1 MADLIAK
8 FPALN
13 DLDEFHEF
21 VSAVREKE
29 QEAGISMRKLRTWLG
44 QYGEMPLVRDILC
57 IDPEWKNN
65 PSWRRHLLS
74 LVMTVRLP
82 GSRAQLPPTVRVH
95 KVLQGAIV
103 ENVPFDE
110 VCARVRR
117 VDPAADNDHVRAWLA
132 DEAERDAR
140 ETVPSVACGDAP
152 VLDDGDIDDDRT
164 IPVSRLDQMSRAPE
178 TVRSAAAPPRSS
190 AAGQTAENNVNT
202 GKLNIVDVLVR
213 VNPTALDKDVLTAL
227 VNNHTQVSIS
237 ENALRLR
244 EIDERIRAKDER
256 IRENDVRLR
265 EVETEVERTEAQ
277 IRLLEA
283 KRRTGQKRGRD
294 DDGGAA
300 PGGVDPMD
308 PIDESNWSR
317 WQKLARQP
325 WNGMRG
331 LSAAVWAARPPDET
345 RTLPDIFA
353 AVQTSLMQLLPAK
366 AKFRLRMLPNSPEIE
381 AVYVSLKVD
390 KAECVRRFWNP
401 NKADETA
408 TSPPQLSS
416 SSSPDASAPSP
427 TAATS
432 SMAPPPPQRSEG
444 RVLAPRRASLLTAVT
459 VGLPAGTADV
469 FVRSFLDTPAMAPWN
484 GVFFVKQFHR
494 TTNELTDVLGPLG
507 VDRAGLDV
515 HPVVRRVRAWLARA
529 VADAAVCAHP
539 PPFLGPERA
548 PDDARPP
555 PPPQDGC
562 EPLPSDPTELWR
574 QTVDG
579 TFATSVLAPYFSAF
593 ARPTAAAAD
602 VGGYVAAVHPER
614 IRHLAA
620 VTGGGKTWFTY
631 TELAEILGWES
642 VRGEFQL
649 VPLLALAAQQRRR
662 PGVAASSW
670 WLRSGKPQKY
680 HTVALR
686 SLRQAAAVVARLVA
700 HGFDSEQRKVVTME
714 LFRKLPCIS

>member
-1 MADLIAK
+1 
-8 FPALN
+8 
-13 DLDEFHEF
+13 
-21 VSAVREKE
+21 V
-29 QEAGISMRKLRTWLG
+29 
-44 QYGEMPLVRDILC
+44 
-57 IDPEWKNN
+57 
-65 PSWRRHLLS
+65 
-74 LVMTVRLP
+74 
-82 GSRAQLPPTVRVH
+82 
-95 KVLQGAIV
+95 
-103 ENVPFDE
+103 
-110 VCARVRR
+110 
-117 VDPAADNDHVRAWLA
+117 
-132 DEAERDAR
+132 
-140 ETVPSVACGDAP
+140 
-152 VLDDGDIDDDRT
+152 
-164 IPVSRLDQMSRAPE
+164 
-178 TVRSAAAPPRSS
+178 
-190 AAGQTAENNVNT
+190 
-202 GKLNIVDVLVR
+202 
-213 VNPTALDKDVLTAL
+213 
-227 VNNHTQVSIS
+227 
-237 ENALRLR
+237 
-244 EIDERIRAKDER
+244 R
-256 IRENDVRLR
+256 IREI
-265 EVETEVERTEAQ
+265 EVDHVNAQ
-277 IRLLEA
+277 IRLIEA
-283 KRRTGQKRGRD
+283 KRQTGQKRGRE
-294 DDGGAA
+294 DDGAA
-300 PGGVDPMD
+300 SGSTDPMD
-308 PIDESNWSR
+308 AADESNWSR
-317 WQKLARQP
+317 WQKLAQQP

-331 LSAAVWAARPPDET
+331 FSAAVWAARPVDDT
-345 RTLPDIFA
+345 RTLPVVYADVRA
-353 AVQTSLMQLLPAK
+353 SLERLLPSD
-366 AKFRLRMLPNSPEIE
+366 AKFRPRLLPRSPNIE
-381 AVYVSLKVD
+381 AVYVPLGVD
-390 KAECVRRFWNP
+390 AAEGVRRFWKP
-401 NKADETA
+401 NADQTTPPPALVVAATA
-408 TSPPQLSS
+408 AAVTTHPPQ
-416 SSSPDASAPSP
+416 PVA
-427 TAATS
+427 
-432 SMAPPPPQRSEG
+432 SMAPPPARRSEG

-562 EPLPSDPTELWR
+562 EPLPWDPTELWR